1 MKLKQKCDQ
10 WRVTSGELKNS
21 SPVSHHPSLA
31 TRHSRR
37 GIALVITLIMLSV
50 TLIMAVAFLALS
62 RRERSAVSTATD
74 TAAARLAADSALAAA
89 TAQIAASVFT
99 TTNAGAYDYHLLVS
113 TNLIN
118 AAGITPGSA
127 SITNLSYWDTAGN
140 LLAGDNLNQV
150 VTNLYLF
157 PRPPVFVQNRQT
169 GSNDFRFYLDLNR
182 NGLFE
187 SNSPAAVGDPE
198 WVGLLEHPDQPHGPN
213 NHFVARY
220 AFLAQPVGNGL
231 DLNFI
236 HNAARLSSQPSFSS
250 AGNDF
255 NRNQGVGSW
264 ELNLGAFLTDLNSS
278 VGAWSGYG
286 YDPVNGPLANG
297 NGFADAA
304 ALYAYRLNGSPT
316 TFTYGTAVL
325 NSVANLFGTA
335 GVNAF
340 GADVID
346 GYSDGPLQTATALP
360 ADNDASVVGN
370 PWPGADNANR
380 FFAMP
385 SELFDATKTS
395 TSFTNHLM
403 QATAND
409 PYAYYRMLDEL
420 GTDSTAD
427 DGKMNLNY
435 DNLDAAGNVVVGAET
450 NFLAWTSE
458 TNGALRF
465 FTNAANRLLL
475 GATTNWLAA
484 SRREYT
490 NTFGAV
496 TTAAFGVTNIPVY
509 VGGRFV
515 YSPAVNRLL
524 QLAAN
529 FYDAS
534 TNSPWPS
541 VFRPVFSCAGTNVY
555 VTGYTN
561 LDSVANASDPALAAP
576 MSAADFA
583 LSGAQNAVTNL
594 YGVPWIIGAKKGL
607 PNFNRFSEMNVVQV
621 TRKLQVTKPSLSAPV
636 SQFQTNEM
644 FLFSITNLLGC
655 SFWNSYTNAYNAD
668 LANVTIVARDYLTV
682 LLTNDAPGF
691 QPYGFTNLLIAGGLA
706 FNTNW
711 PGTLWLDA
719 TNLNPHNASFMVPL
733 NATNAFLPGAIY
745 RYGGYNGAVNPYFD
759 FGFTNYQTNVY
770 TPPLPHFGL
779 VSTNRLQAFL
789 LKDNHVIDY
798 VHFDGPSGALDV
810 SANLADPDTVPT
822 QTPSYMWS
830 TNGANGG
837 PTPWGVVN
845 QINVSFGSTPLPPGE
860 KWINPPNLP
869 NNLPPTPG
877 AEQAYFQGFFDTVPT
892 HPGVFRFAGIIY
904 TNLALAVQ
912 APYTPTRIIT
922 NSFSWEAND
931 PLVHYLASDLDYNNG
946 STIGHVNS
954 DSINVFF
961 PGLPLTS
968 IATPYSPWGVNY
980 AYFERK
986 GNIGKYLDVTTF
998 MPVKDPLAWRSD
1010 NWDFP
1015 TGKFPTPGWLGRVH
1029 RGTPWQTVYLKAADV
1044 FANNLGR
1051 DTWSKWTGETN
1062 YFDATNTAP
1071 VADRQLFD
1079 LFTTRFND
1087 NGAHGTL
1094 PVNVGLGGAS
1104 TNRGLAAW
1112 SALFS
1117 GLIVPTN
1124 ATGGFTTQPAAVN
1137 PAVAQIVTGINSART
1152 NFPGAAFTRV
1162 GDVLSAPQLSE
1173 QSPFLDPNV
1182 TVGDELYEWLPQQ
1195 TLGLLRVTST
1205 PRYVVYCYGQ
1215 ALRPA
1220 PNSVVTSGGQ
1230 FFGLITNYQIMAE
1243 SAARAVIRLDRNV
1256 ITNALGAVVGTN
1268 YTSTVESYNVLPPD

>member
-1 MKLKQKCDQ
+1 MKIQKSEVRGQ
-10 WRVTSGELKNS
+10 KSEASKIAAGF
-21 SPVSHHPSLA
+21 SPA
-31 TRHSRR
+31 RRER

-89 TAQIAASVFT
+89 TAQIAANVFA

-113 TNLIN
+113 TNFQNPNGYFIGVNNPTNVNYDFRNVDHQPLNSGDLIN
-118 AAGITPGSA
+118 NI
-127 SITNLSYWDTAGN
+127 N
-140 LLAGDNLNQV
+140 
-150 VTNLYLF
+150 NLYLL
-157 PRPPVFVQNRQT
+157 PRVPVYVYNQAA
-169 GSNDFRFYLDLNR
+169 GSNEFRFYLDLNR

-187 SNSPAAVGDPE
+187 SNSPAVVGDPE

-220 AFLAQPVGNGL
+220 AFLAQPIGNGL
-231 DLNFI
+231 DINYI
-236 HNAARLSSQPSFSS
+236 HNQTRNPNLTAAQDGYF
-250 AGNDF
+250 
-255 NRNQGVGSW
+255 RNEGVGSW
-264 ELNLGAFLTDLNSS
+264 ELNLAAFLADLNASQWDAIS
-278 VGAWSGYG
+278 APYVYSQPQAGFNSGNAFYDAFWLLNYRYG
-286 YDPVNGPLANG
+286 YKYNSLAVPPNYFY
-297 NGFADAA
+297 NALVFA
-304 ALYAYRLNGSPT
+304 G
-316 TFTYGTAVL
+316 
-325 NSVANLFGTA
+325 
-335 GVNAF
+335 
-340 GADVID
+340 ID
-346 GYSDGPLQTATALP
+346 GYTLGNLMSTTVLPTVATPLNAPNSPWAGSDNT
-360 ADNDASVVGN
+360 
-370 PWPGADNANR
+370 NR

-385 SELFDATKTS
+385 SELFDANKTS
-395 TSFTNHLM
+395 TSFTNHLI
-403 QATAND
+403 QATIND
-409 PYAYYRMLDEL
+409 PYTYYRMLDEL

-458 TNGALRF
+458 ANGALRF

-583 LSGAQNAVTNL
+583 LTGVQNVATNL

-621 TRKLQVTKPSLSAPV
+621 TRKLQVTKPSMNATV

-644 FLFSITNLLGC
+644 YLFTITNLLGC
-655 SFWNSYTNAYNAD
+655 SFWNSYTNDYNAD

-719 TNLNPHNASFMVPL
+719 TNLDPHNASFMVPL

-759 FGFTNYQTNVY
+759 FGFTNFQTNVY

-822 QTPSYMWS
+822 QSPAYMWS

-845 QINVSFGSTPLPPGE
+845 QINVSYGSYGSTPLPPGE
-860 KWINPPNLP
+860 TWKNAPNLP
-869 NNLPPTPG
+869 NNLSATPEL
-877 AEQAYFQGFFDTVPT
+877 EQAFFYGFFDNVPS
-892 HPGVFRFAGIIY
+892 HPGRFIYPNNSKGSVY
-904 TNLALAVQ
+904 TNLALAMQ

-946 STIGHVNS
+946 SIIGHVNS
-954 DSINVFF
+954 DSVNNFF
-961 PGLPLTS
+961 PSLPLTS

-986 GNIGKYLDVTTF
+986 GNIGKYLDVATF

-1124 ATGGFTTQPAAVN
+1124 ATGGFTTVQPAAVN